1 MGFSCWLLL
10 SLGGLV
16 IYSYYSAAATAAT
29 AALEPAATALKDIG
43 SMESLWHFFGI
54 PVRFLWVSQ

>member
-1 MGFSCWLLL
+1 MGFLCWLLF

-29 AALEPAATALKDIG
+29 AATAALEPAATALKD
-43 SMESLWHFFGI
+43 W
-54 PVRFLWVSQ
+54 FLWNLYGISLVFL